1 MNSKK
6 TIQNKIYLLLLLCG
20 ILGTMAAFAQETGNS
35 GSNSTYHNQL
45 FFNRFLIN
53 PTFSLVRENKSY
65 LNLLHRNQ
73 YATFEDNRQN
83 YFLGFSNKLND
94 HTAVGVGVYSQ
105 WSGVIQEFGF

>member
-53 PTFSLVRENKSY
+53 PTFSLVQGEQIVPEPAAPQPVCDLR
-65 LNLLHRNQ
+65 
-73 YATFEDNRQN
+73 RQPTEL
-83 YFLGFSNKLND
+83 F
-94 HTAVGVGVYSQ
+94 
-105 WSGVIQEFGF
+105 SGVQQ